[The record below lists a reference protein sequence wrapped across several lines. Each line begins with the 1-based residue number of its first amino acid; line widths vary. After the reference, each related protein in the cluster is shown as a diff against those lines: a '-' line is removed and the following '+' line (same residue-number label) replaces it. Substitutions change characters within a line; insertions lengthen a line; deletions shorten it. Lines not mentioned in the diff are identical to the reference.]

1 MFISRFLK
9 SERMLIAW
17 LLGVLVFEVGFLLI
31 CGIIIYKEER
41 IASQAKGKEL
51 VRTILDQ
58 EEEKWKELQRRW
70 METAIL
76 SQELREAEL
85 QMRKLEENS
94 REGLDL
100 ETRFRLGELMFLLN
114 SENNVQFLDLRDQ
127 RTDRGYWD
135 VFPPGHPY
143 GPRVDTDVIIKF
155 PQPLSGKPFLRMDR
169 GLLLQLED
177 SAAERGDP
185 GYD

>member
-1 MFISRFLK
+1 
-9 SERMLIAW
+9 MLIAW

-100 ETRFRLGELMFLLN
+100 ETRFPPWRADVP
-114 SENNVQFLDLRDQ
+114 SEFGKQ
-127 RTDRGYWD
+127 RSI
-135 VFPPGHPY
+135 PG
-143 GPRVDTDVIIKF
+143 
-155 PQPLSGKPFLRMDR
+155 
-169 GLLLQLED
+169 
-177 SAAERGDP
+177 SARSAN
-185 GYD
+185 